1 MGEGIV
7 FVLAAAARVDRRGVR
22 SGIPQRAAEPP
33 LRQRPTGR
41 LAVELETT
49 PVRWQRFYERSSSDE
64 AAFDLLAADTLVKGG
79 TMTKKIDEWPWNR
92 AWPWVF
98 FITPIVLFTGWLW
111 WPVGSC
117 SQYNTEDYAGDTS
130 CYVGPPAGYAATW
143 TITAVSL
150 LLVTGFAAGLVRAV
164 YRRRRGYRRDR

>member
-64 AAFDLLAADTLVKGG
+64 AVFDLLAADTLVKGG
-79 TMTKKIDEWPWNR
+79 TMTKKSMSGR
-92 AWPWVF
+92 G
-98 FITPIVLFTGWLW
+98 TGH
-111 WPVGSC
+111 GRGC
-117 SQYNTEDYAGDTS
+117 S
-130 CYVGPPAGYAATW
+130 
-143 TITAVSL
+143 L
-150 LLVTGFAAGLVRAV
+150 
-164 YRRRRGYRRDR
+164 